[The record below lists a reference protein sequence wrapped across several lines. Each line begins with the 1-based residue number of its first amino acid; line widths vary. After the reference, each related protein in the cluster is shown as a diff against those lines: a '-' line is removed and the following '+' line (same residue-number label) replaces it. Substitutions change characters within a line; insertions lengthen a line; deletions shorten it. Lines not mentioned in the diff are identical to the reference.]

1 MMKLGRWVAVAGAL
15 TVVLGIASCS
25 RSGSSADQS
34 PTSTPASKSST
45 APETPPSSGGSSDV
59 SSGGPSS
66 AAGSSTGGG
75 PSAGGQ
81 TTTTAGQPSA
91 AAPITVVAGENFW
104 GDIIGQIGG
113 SHVTV
118 TSIISDPQ
126 TDPHEY
132 ESDAKDAAAI
142 ANAQFVLENGIGYDD
157 FMDQLLQASPHP
169 NRDVL
174 SVQKILNV
182 TGDDPNP
189 HIWYDT
195 ADLPK
200 VAAAIAAELS
210 KLDPTD
216 AATFTANA
224 STFDTSLQPI
234 DQVIATIKS
243 RYSGTKIAYTER
255 VPGYL
260 VDAAGLV
267 LGVPASFT
275 QAVEDGTD
283 PSPADTAAFDNAI
296 KTKTVKV
303 LLYNGQVTDDQT
315 TQIKQLATS
324 SGVPIVGVTET
335 LPPTD
340 KNFQAWQLRQAK
352 EILTALGG

>member
-1 MMKLGRWVAVAGAL
+1 MGLSRRLCAVCIVMAVAVTSAACSNSSSPQ
-15 TVVLGIASCS
+15 ASGTS
-25 RSGSSADQS
+25 PQSSAPTNSSAQS
-34 PTSTPASKSST
+34 STDSPASAPSSVNSPMGASTQPSTATPPTSTASAT
-45 APETPPSSGGSSDV
+45 V
-59 SSGGPSS
+59 S
-66 AAGSSTGGG
+66 
-75 PSAGGQ
+75 
-81 TTTTAGQPSA
+81 
-91 AAPITVVAGENFW
+91 VVAGENFW

-113 SHVTV
+113 SHVDV
-118 TSIISDPQ
+118 TSIISDPE

-142 ANAQFVLENGIGYDD
+142 ADAGFVLENGIGYDD
-157 FMDQLLQASPHP
+157 FIDQLLQASPSTH
-169 NRDVL
+169 RDVL
-174 SVQKILNV
+174 SVATILGV

-200 VAAAIAAELS
+200 VADAIAKELS
-210 KLDPTD
+210 ALDPAD

-224 STFDTSLQPI
+224 STFDASLQPI

-243 RYSGTKIAYTER
+243 KYAGTKIAYTER

-315 TQIKQLATS
+315 TQIKKLATD

-340 KNFQAWQLRQAK
+340 KNFQAWQLRQAQ
-352 EILTALGG
+352 EILSALGG